1 MPTLSQADL
10 VDSRSTSANQ
20 ISPMPL
26 TGIESAKG
34 RTSFFSMPPRPASRS
49 SRTSAPCRPWP
60 RGWGRRTWGQRRRSP
75 RPRAGTSTAGPSNP
89 SAGAG
94 PVRTPEPRREGIRPA
109 MPRGGHRAPR
119 ARSPPPRG
127 GAPPPV
133 GPPAGAVPR
142 HGQSGRMD
150 DPLEDHVARTVEV
163 GRCLQDEAVAPVGPR
178 RLAAEQ
184 RVDAPRDP
192 TPQIGVVRQAPRDE
206 PRADGEVRSPR
217 SEPGAG
223 DDRIEVAAG
232 VKAGAERPPGRVVH
246 AVRRAQRDERPVR
259 LGHPRPVAPGT
270 LRGAG
275 GGRAVRR
282 DRGGE
287 PRKPGTSRTD
297 GRSPGFTP
305 WALPGVA
312 PRATRGRSPRPRGLG
327 RRGRAGGRRARP
339 PAPAD

>member
-60 RGWGRRTWGQRRRSP
+60 RGWGRRTWGPKAMIAAPTCRNINSSTIEPLRWSGQGEDA
-75 RPRAGTSTAGPSNP
+75 RA
-89 SAGAG
+89 
-94 PVRTPEPRREGIRPA
+94 
-109 MPRGGHRAPR
+109 
-119 ARSPPPRG
+119 PPRG
-127 GAPPPV
+127 YQAGTVAVRSTRAASSQSVPPGLHGKVPPPV
-133 GPPAGAVPR
+133 EPLVRAIPR
-142 HGQSGRMD
+142 HGQPGRMD

-192 TPQIGVVRQAPRDE
+192 TPQIGVVRQATSDE

-223 DDRIEVAAG
+223 DDRIKVAAG
-232 VKAGAERPPGRVVH
+232 VKAGAER
-246 AVRRAQRDERPVR
+246 A
-259 LGHPRPVAPGT
+259 
-270 LRGAG
+270 
-275 GGRAVRR
+275 
-282 DRGGE
+282 
-287 PRKPGTSRTD
+287 
-297 GRSPGFTP
+297 
-305 WALPGVA
+305 
-312 PRATRGRSPRPRGLG
+312 
-327 RRGRAGGRRARP
+327 
-339 PAPAD
+339 